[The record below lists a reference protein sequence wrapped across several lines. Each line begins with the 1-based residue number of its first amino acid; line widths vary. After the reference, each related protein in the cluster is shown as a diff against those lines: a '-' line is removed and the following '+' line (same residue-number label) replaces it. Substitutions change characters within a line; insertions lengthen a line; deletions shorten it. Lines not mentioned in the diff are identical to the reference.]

1 MNIKH
6 IVFLAIPQATLLDIT
21 GPYEV
26 FAQALECLHNKGL
39 KSSYMLHIV
48 SSEDSKIVSTA
59 SGFTIQC
66 ENIIDNINYKI
77 DTLFIPGVPNSIV
90 AQYSLNK
97 KALDWIKYQADKVR
111 RLCSVCTGS
120 FFLAEAG
127 ILSRK
132 KVATHW
138 AMCEYLLQKYPDIK
152 VENDPIFIKD
162 GNIYTSAGISSGM
175 DLALSLIEEDY
186 DRTLA
191 LEVAKQMVLYL
202 KRPGTQSQYSSVL
215 THQKSDYRPVQ
226 EILNWISEH
235 LSEELTVERLAEESS
250 MSPRNFARVF
260 VRETGITPAK
270 YIDKIR
276 LERACRYLTET
287 HLSVKEITEKCGLG
301 TPDNMRRVFLKYL
314 HTIPS
319 DYRRNFGSTI

>member
-1 MNIKH
+1 MNIRH
-6 IVFLAIPQATLLDIT
+6 IVFLAIPKATLLDIT

-26 FAQALECLHNKGL
+26 FAQSIECLHNKGL
-39 KSSYMLHIV
+39 RPSYILHIV
-48 SSEDSKIVSTA
+48 SSEDTKTVKTA
-59 SGFTIQC
+59 LGFTIEC
-66 ENIIDNINYKI
+66 ESTTEDIDYTI
-77 DTLFIPGVPNSIV
+77 DTLFIPGVSNSIIG
-90 AQYSLNK
+90 QYKLK
-97 KALDWIKYQADKVR
+97 DKILDWIKLQTKKVR

-127 ILSRK
+127 ILSGK
-132 KVATHW
+132 IVATHW
-138 AMCEYLLQKYPDIK
+138 AMCEYLSQRYPDII

-186 DRTLA
+186 GRPLA

-202 KRPGTQSQYSSVL
+202 KRPGTQSQYSTVL
-215 THQKSDYRPVQ
+215 THQKSDYRPIQ

-235 LSEELTVERLAEESS
+235 LCEELTVERLAEQSS

-260 VRETGITPAK
+260 VKETGITPAK

-287 HLSVKEITEKCGLG
+287 QLSIKEITKKCGLG
-301 TPDNMRRVFLKYL
+301 THDNMRRIFVKYL
-314 HTIPS
+314 HTVPT